1 MVRLKQY
8 CDLVGVTDRYTG
20 YRNNLNR
27 GNRDPINLAFSWFD
41 PSTKHPS
48 THIKL
53 RAEADKVHH
62 RLECLGKYSSC
73 THLVLHCCFLI
84 QMAKVDVLVHTHNT
98 RSSYLFGINAN
109 NMCKIQCQNSVL
121 FFTRSIL
128 STKTIYWTKSTSLC
142 CFTKTWTS
150 SIKTIQGRAP
160 APCRALGSCL
170 FCLMGG
176 VGSNL

>member
-27 GNRDPINLAFSWFD
+27 GNRDPIDLAFSWFD

-62 RLECLGKYSSC
+62 RLECLGKYEQFLRSF
-73 THLVLHCCFLI
+73 LLLLHC
-84 QMAKVDVLVHTHNT
+84 
-98 RSSYLFGINAN
+98 
-109 NMCKIQCQNSVL
+109 SVII
-121 FFTRSIL
+121 RRVNYVI
-128 STKTIYWTKSTSLC
+128 IH
-142 CFTKTWTS
+142 
-150 SIKTIQGRAP
+150 
-160 APCRALGSCL
+160 
-170 FCLMGG
+170 
-176 VGSNL
+176 